1 MAEAV
6 DEANQMM
13 RLLRQ
18 LTALADATLSVA
30 GEVLAEFDLTVSAA
44 ALLCSLDPGAAT
56 PTMRE
61 LSRQMHCDPST
72 ISLMADKLDRSGLV
86 ERRPHPTDGR
96 KRTLALT
103 DRGAEVWAA
112 LSRRL
117 SETSALA
124 ALSAEERR
132 TLEELLT
139 KAGSA

>member
-1 MAEAV
+1 MAETV

-13 RLLRQ
+13 RLLRR
-18 LTALADATLSVA
+18 LTSLTDATLAVA

-44 ALLCSLDPGAAT
+44 SLLCALDPSAET
-56 PTMRE
+56 PTMRD
-61 LSRQMHCDPST
+61 LSRQMRCDPST

-103 DRGAEVWAA
+103 DRGVAVWAA

-117 SETSALA
+117 SETSALTV
-124 ALSAEERR
+124 LSAEERQ

-139 KAGSA
+139 KAQSS